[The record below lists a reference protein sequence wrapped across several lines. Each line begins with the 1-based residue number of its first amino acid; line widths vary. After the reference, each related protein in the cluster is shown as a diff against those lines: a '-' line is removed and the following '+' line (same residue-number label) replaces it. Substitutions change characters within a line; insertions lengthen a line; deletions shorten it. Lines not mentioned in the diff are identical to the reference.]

1 MFSAAGHLQN
11 HPRLYYSAP
20 VDLLRGGT
28 GMKNLLLAGAVCA
41 LVPTG
46 ALAFDLG
53 GSTGTD
59 TWDRTYVGAQFGIA
73 GLNSDWAIDNFVFD
87 VEDVSLTDS
96 CLVLG
101 VFAGHDIQMDG
112 YVLGAEADFNFLDCN
127 DSATFISDG
136 EGLTVSA
143 SVDALG
149 SLRGRIGIPVDNLLF
164 YATAG
169 LAVGTA
175 TVGYVF
181 DSDILPD
188 SSGEHQLK
196 LGLVAGAGVEAMLTD
211 KVGVRLQ
218 GLYYNFGSHTFTGS
232 FASYEADA
240 SAFTLTAGVTWKF

>member
-1 MFSAAGHLQN
+1 
-11 HPRLYYSAP
+11 
-20 VDLLRGGT
+20 
-28 GMKNLLLAGAVCA
+28 MKNLLLAGAVCA

-53 GSTGTD
+53 GSTGAD
-59 TWDRTYVGAQFGIA
+59 SWDRTYVGAQLGIA
-73 GLNSDWAIDNFVFD
+73 GLNSDWAIDDFVFGLQ
-87 VEDVSLTDS
+87 DVSLTDS

-101 VFAGHDIQMDG
+101 VFAGHDVQMDG
-112 YVLGAEADFNFLDCN
+112 FVLGAEADFNFLDCN
-127 DSATFISDG
+127 DSAAFIDGG

-143 SVDALG
+143 SIDALG
-149 SLRGRIGIPVDNLLF
+149 SIRGRIGIPVDNLLF

-181 DSDILPD
+181 YSDILPG
-188 SSGEHQLK
+188 SSDEHQLT

-211 KVGVRLQ
+211 KVGVRVQ
-218 GLYYNFGSHTFTGS
+218 GLFYNFGSHTFSAPFGT
-232 FASYEADA
+232 YEADA